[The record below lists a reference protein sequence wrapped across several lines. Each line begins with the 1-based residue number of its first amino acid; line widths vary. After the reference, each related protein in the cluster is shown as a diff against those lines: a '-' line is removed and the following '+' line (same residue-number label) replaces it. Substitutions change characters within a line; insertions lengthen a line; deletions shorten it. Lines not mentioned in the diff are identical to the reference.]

1 MENCVFCKMVNG
13 DISVK
18 KIFESDRFFAVL
30 DQNPVTEGHT
40 LLIPKAHYEK
50 QTDMP
55 AEDRANLGNSLGA
68 VADLLNKF
76 FGDNMNISNTS
87 GEFASQSVPHFHI
100 HLIPRHEGDRLWDGD
115 KSRIVLDRSSG
126 FERLKPSKEE
136 IEQLANKLIGDK
148 Q

>member
-1 MENCVFCKMVNG
+1 MVNE
-13 DISVK
+13 DIPVK
-18 KIFESDRFFAVL
+18 KIFESDKFFAIL

-40 LLIPKAHYEK
+40 LLIPKTHYEK

-55 AEDRANLGNSLGA
+55 AEDRADLGTSLGA
-68 VADLLNKF
+68 VADLLKKF

-100 HLIPRHEGDRLWDGD
+100 HLIPRHKGDRLWDKD

-136 IEQLANKLIGDK
+136 IEQLANKLAGDK